1 MGASIA
7 TRMASLAAGART
19 GLCRH
24 LYDSSASL
32 LWIRRL
38 LALPFCFAAFS
49 SSRFIASR
57 GERVGGWPARLRGTE
72 RDLIDRLV
80 GARAVP
86 SEWWRILPAVTSDRS
101 VVLYGYMEASSS
113 MTLPAREGAGV
124 PDGAGRVAD
133 SLSPAFESLFRT
145 EYARVV
151 GIAHRVLADQAEA
164 EDVAQDVFVSFYRS
178 HPANVS
184 YAPAWLHAAAAHAAL
199 NALRGRDR
207 RSRRE
212 AAQAVPLDAAAVSDD
227 PAEVVVASETRDE
240 VRAVLARLPERSAAM
255 LALRY
260 AGLSYAEIAAAL
272 DIRASSVGTLLRRAE
287 DAFRRELR

>member
-1 MGASIA
+1 MG
-7 TRMASLAAGART
+7 
-19 GLCRH
+19 
-24 LYDSSASL
+24 
-32 LWIRRL
+32 
-38 LALPFCFAAFS
+38 
-49 SSRFIASR
+49 
-57 GERVGGWPARLRGTE
+57 
-72 RDLIDRLV
+72 
-80 GARAVP
+80 
-86 SEWWRILPAVTSDRS
+86 
-101 VVLYGYMEASSS
+101 ASSS
-113 MTLPAREGAGV
+113 MTLPARD
-124 PDGAGRVAD
+124 PGRIVAA

-178 HPANVS
+178 HPANVP

-212 AAQAVPLDAAAVSDD
+212 AAQALPLDAAAVTDD
-227 PAEVVVASETRDE
+227 PAEVVAASETRDE

-255 LALRY
+255 LALRS
-260 AGLSYAEIAAAL
+260 ARLSYAEIAAAL